1 MHEAHI
7 RPSSVPRLDPNSI
20 QTRRISDGAT
30 RPAAPTGE
38 TLFERVRPSNG
49 QILRCELRC
58 CRDSGWELRFF
69 SGSNLLC
76 SHGGFGARASA
87 VRFAEGLRSEL
98 G

>member
-7 RPSSVPRLDPNSI
+7 RPGSVPQFDPNSI
-20 QTRRISDGAT
+20 QTRRISDEAT

-38 TLFERVRPSNG
+38 TLFERVRYSNG
-49 QILRCELRC
+49 QILRCELRS

-69 SGSNLLC
+69 SGSSLLC
-76 SHGGFGARASA
+76 HYGGFGGRASA
-87 VRFAEGLRSEL
+87 ISFAKSLEREL

>member
-7 RPSSVPRLDPNSI
+7 RSSSVPRLDPTSI
-20 QTRRISDGAT
+20 QTQRISDGAT
-30 RPAAPTGE
+30 RPAAPRGE

-58 CRDSGWELRFF
+58 YRDSGWELRFF
-69 SGSNLLC
+69 SGSSLLC
-76 SHGGFGARASA
+76 HYGGFGGRASA
-87 VRFAEGLRSEL
+87 VSFAKSLESEL